1 MGVVCFSLGYLFSWL
16 PYWVL
21 CGWGGGVVGG
31 GVFFGRGAFRRGWVM
46 GYFLGDFPPL
56 PFLALLVLLASF
68 TSFPDLVWDLSMPLG
83 AGLALLALFRA
94 ARYFLRSGVEWYSL
108 L

>member
-1 MGVVCFSLGYLFSWL
+1 MGWVFRGVV
-16 PYWVL
+16 
-21 CGWGGGVVGG
+21 
-31 GVFFGRGAFRRGWVM
+31 FFWQGAFRRGWVI
-46 GYFLGDFPPL
+46 GYFLEDFPPL

-68 TSFPDLVWDLSMPLG
+68 TSLPDLVWDLSMPLG

>member
-1 MGVVCFSLGYLFSWL
+1 MGVVCFSLGYLWL
-16 PYWVL
+16 GGVGL
-21 CGWGGGVVGG
+21 WGGC
-31 GVFFGRGAFRRGWVM
+31 FFGRGAFRRGWVM
-46 GYFLGDFPPL
+46 GYFLEDFPPL